1 MKKITLVFAF
11 MLAVAGA
18 VAQSMYVHKTDGNV
32 YEFKV
37 SDVDSI
43 NFAASTTDDYLYT
56 ITYMPNG
63 GKGEVVIDTVV
74 YGDSYTI
81 RGYGLYTKDDDC
93 INGWNTEPNG
103 SGVDFA
109 VERVINGVTR
119 DITLYAQWIF
129 NIHDYVD
136 LGLPSGTKWATCNVG
151 ATKPEEY
158 GNYYAWGETEPK
170 TDYTLNTYKWATAT
184 KNASY
189 YNQWD
194 LATLPKYNTNS
205 RYGIVDNKTVLE
217 FADDAAFT
225 NWGGAWRMPTDAEWT
240 ELRENCTW
248 TLTSNYN
255 GTGVA
260 GRIVTS
266 KINGNSIFL
275 PAAGYLDS
283 DGLNSAGDYGRYW
296 SSSLETDYPGSAWSV
311 YFYSDKV
318 SRSSSPRYYG
328 LSVRPVF

>member
-1 MKKITLVFAF
+1 MKKITLIFAF
-11 MLAVAGA
+11 MLAVAGTA
-18 VAQSMYVHKTDGNV
+18 AQSMYVHKTDGNV

-63 GKGEVVIDTVV
+63 GEGEVVIDTVV

-81 RGYGLYTKDDDC
+81 RGYGLYTKDDDYY

-136 LGLPSGTKWATCNVG
+136 LGLPSGLKWATCNVG

-170 TDYTLNTYKWATAT
+170 TTYDLSTYKWCNGSNTTFT
-184 KNASY
+184 KYS
-189 YNQWD
+189 
-194 LATLPKYNTNS
+194 TSSSKGTM
-205 RYGIVDNKTVLE
+205 DNKTVLKL
-217 FADDAAFT
+217 ADDAAAV

-240 ELRENCTW
+240 ELRNNCTLTW
-248 TLTSNYN
+248 TDDYN
-255 GTGVA
+255 GTGVK
-260 GRIVTS
+260 GRIVTGT
-266 KINGNSIFL
+266 NGNSIFL
-275 PAAGYLDS
+275 PAAGYRGSGVLYK
-283 DGLNSAGDYGRYW
+283 AGNYGYYW
-296 SSSLETDYPGSAWSV
+296 SSSLNTGNSSYAWNV
-311 YFYSDKV
+311 YFYSDFV
-318 SRSSSPRYYG
+318 GRGDGNYRWYG